1 MFYYCNNLTS
11 LFIPASVKIID
22 GYVTFFTGFDE
33 VVIESP
39 TNWMSCLD
47 GGTSTSIT
55 IIDFSE
61 NGSENVSML
70 RSNYLTYFEKLD

>member
-1 MFYYCNNLTS
+1 MFNQCSRLTA
-11 LFIPASVKIID
+11 LVIPASVKIID
-22 GYVTFFTGFDE
+22 GYVTFFTSFDE
-33 VVIESP
+33 FVIENP
-39 TNWMSCLD
+39 TNWMSCFD